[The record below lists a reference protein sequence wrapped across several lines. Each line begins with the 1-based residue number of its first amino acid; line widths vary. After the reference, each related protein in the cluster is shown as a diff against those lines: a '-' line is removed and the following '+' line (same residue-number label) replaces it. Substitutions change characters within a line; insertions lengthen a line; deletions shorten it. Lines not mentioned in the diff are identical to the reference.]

1 MATPL
6 RCNGLLLQLTLATNR
21 YIGGLLSRDNQHLGC
36 RTDCRRLTTDWRST
50 AIQHFESIPPVH
62 SSNRWMSLV
71 VVRSH
76 IHVSSIWTGET
87 SHLRGNMLL
96 RSSKNTTTSFIKL
109 AVILK
114 LSSKLPKKNFQHLT
128 NTYKQLTNMLSTSLS
143 KIAALLSPH
152 GASMPATLTFSLRLA
167 KLYLIVPNVSRQ
179 TAWPMH
185 PQCASLSWYA

>member
-1 MATPL
+1 METIISLATESTFFICRMATPL

-87 SHLRGNMLL
+87 SHLRGNVLL
-96 RSSKNTTTSFIKL
+96 RSSKNTTTFFIKL

-114 LSSKLPKKNFQHLT
+114 LSSKLPKKNTSQTPT
-128 NTYKQLTNMLSTSLS
+128 NNLRTCSLPLFRRLRPYS
-143 KIAALLSPH
+143 RLMVRVCPLL
-152 GASMPATLTFSLRLA
+152 
-167 KLYLIVPNVSRQ
+167 
-179 TAWPMH
+179 
-185 PQCASLSWYA
+185 